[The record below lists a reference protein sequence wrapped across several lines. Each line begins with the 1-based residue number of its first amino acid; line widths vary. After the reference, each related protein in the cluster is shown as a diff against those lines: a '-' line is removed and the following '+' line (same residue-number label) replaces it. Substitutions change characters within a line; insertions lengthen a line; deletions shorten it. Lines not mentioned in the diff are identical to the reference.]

1 MKKLLLTTLA
11 TVSLMADSTELAA
24 LKAQMAQ
31 MQQMMQSMQAKIDS
45 LENAPAEHHPS
56 GQNTPDHT
64 DHHDHTDHEV
74 TSPLELALFMDGS
87 YVVRSQKDEYLQHL
101 ELPGIAH
108 SPYGGDGHGHGTYNA
123 RNGFNLNYVELLLS
137 SRITSNLE
145 AKTLLHF
152 SEGGVE
158 IEEAYFTAKNLPYNL
173 SAKGGK
179 FLSHFGYLN
188 RQHHHEWDFSDL
200 PLVYEAF
207 LGTEGLNEIGAQ
219 LQWTVPIESNTVF
232 GIEALQGKNEAMFGH
247 SAIQNPYNGNLIAPS
262 ASQPSLTVAYAKTS
276 ADIGDTQIRSGASLA
291 RGNTRLDHFGEE
303 IPYALNAKSDLYGI
317 DLAIRHN
324 FGNEKSLTWQSEWLC
339 RTIDGTQYTG
349 DGTTLTDV
357 SMDKKQ
363 AGYYTQ
369 LVYAHDDNW
378 RAGTRY
384 DSIYQNKVR
393 EGGMD
398 QHLPETMEQ
407 LSAMIE
413 YTSNEISRY
422 RLQYTHSNAFFNE
435 NMVRQDFDSLLFS
448 VNFTLGKHS
457 HHPF

>member
-11 TVSLMADSTELAA
+11 AASLMADSTELAA
-24 LKAQMAQ
+24 LKGQMAQ

-45 LENAPAEHHPS
+45 LEEVHTDSAPVV
-56 GQNTPDHT
+56 DHT
-64 DHHDHTDHEV
+64 DHDHHE
-74 TSPLELALFMDGS
+74 TASPLNLALFMDGS
-87 YVVRSQKDEYLQHL
+87 YVNRSKNDELLQRF

-108 SPYGGDGHGHGTYNA
+108 SPYGGGGHSTYNA
-123 RNGFNLNYVELLLS
+123 QNGFNLNYVELLLHS
-137 SRITSNLE
+137 DITSDLDV
-145 AKTLLHF
+145 KTLLHF
-152 SEGGVE
+152 SESGVE

-179 FLSHFGYLN
+179 FLSNFGYLN
-188 RQHHHEWDFSDL
+188 RQHHHQWDFSDM

-207 LGTEGLNEIGAQ
+207 LGSEGLNEIGAQ
-219 LQWTVPIESNTVF
+219 LQWVAPIEPHLTL
-232 GIEALQGKNEAMFGH
+232 GIEVLQGKNEAMFGQ
-247 SAIQNPYNGNLIAPS
+247 SAINHPYNGSLIAPS

-276 ADIGDTQIRSGASLA
+276 ADIGDTQIRAGASLA
-291 RGNTRLDHFGEE
+291 RGNTRLDHFGKE

-317 DLAIRHN
+317 DLAIKHN

-349 DGTTLTDV
+349 DGATLTDIPL
-357 SMDKKQ
+357 DKKQ

-378 RAGTRY
+378 RTGARY
-384 DSIYQNKVR
+384 DSIYKNRVLEDGADQNMPKN
-393 EGGMD
+393 MD
-398 QHLPETMEQ
+398 Q

-413 YTSNEISRY
+413 YNSDEIARY
-422 RLQYTHSNAFFNE
+422 RLQFTHSNALFNE
-435 NMVRQDFDSLLFS
+435 AMVRQNLDSLIFS